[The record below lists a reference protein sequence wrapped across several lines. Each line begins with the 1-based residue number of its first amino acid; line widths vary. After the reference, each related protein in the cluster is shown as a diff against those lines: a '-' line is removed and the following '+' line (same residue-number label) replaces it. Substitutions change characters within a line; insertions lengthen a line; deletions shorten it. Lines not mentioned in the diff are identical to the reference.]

1 MQLPLNT
8 QTQDSQKIK
17 LCTFQV
23 CIKLNQSTHNSFD
36 FLRICNN
43 YLQKHYDLYHYN
55 GNEVGERFQGKTV
68 SEKNVEKAREALK
81 IYLTEMDEFQSKILA
96 TKRDSAEAYDKMM
109 EDLDNL
115 KGNKK
120 SIKCNR
126 TWSRLSTSMVPNYN
140 VEEAQSDINS
150 KLAENKENMQKVQT
164 ELKKLAENQKNMET
178 MQSQMTK
185 CQSELM
191 KVSKTQDLILE
202 SLKELSSLHS
212 KK

>member
-1 MQLPLNT
+1 M
-8 QTQDSQKIK
+8 SA
-17 LCTFQV
+17 
-23 CIKLNQSTHNSFD
+23 
-36 FLRICNN
+36 R
-43 YLQKHYDLYHYN
+43 
-55 GNEVGERFQGKTV
+55 
-68 SEKNVEKAREALK
+68 NVEKAREALK
-81 IYLTEMDEFQSKILA
+81 IYLTERDDFQSKELA
-96 TKRDSAEAYDKMM
+96 AKRDSSEAYMKMM
-109 EDLDNL
+109 EDLDKLTRNE
-115 KGNKK
+115 K

-164 ELKKLAENQKNMET
+164 ELKKLAENQKDTET
-178 MQSQMTK
+178 IQSQMTK